1 MARWR
6 VHIIRRPAEQLAT
19 VEAANAYEALKIAAK
34 KFDIPPGAAEPYQG
48 HQDQRPG
55 RLVTSR
61 TARGCGVPTRAALTT
76 A

>member
-34 KFDIPPGAAEPYQG
+34 KFDIPPERQNRIKVTKISG
-48 HQDQRPG
+48 QDD
-55 RLVTSR
+55 
-61 TARGCGVPTRAALTT
+61 
-76 A
+76 